1 VTADDPVSR
10 WLDGVSLDQLA
21 ANLDPVPQGVE
32 WLLWAAVL
40 VLLAGLAYVTLR
52 AKR

>member
-1 VTADDPVSR
+1 VTDDPVSR

-21 ANLDPVPQGVE
+21 ANLELMPQGVE
-32 WLLWAAVL
+32 WLLWVAVL

-52 AKR
+52 ERRP